1 MYTFIYA
8 LCDPS
13 TMDIRYVGKS
23 NNPKSRFNCHIKES
37 LDGKHSHKCCW
48 IRTILQK
55 GEKPHLWI
63 LDEVDIKDW
72 EFWECF
78 YIDLFKSYGFN
89 LTNIDKGGRGSS
101 RISDETRRK
110 LSISKIGRKLSH
122 KTRSKMSNSQR
133 GKKKPDGFGE
143 RSSIRQKGKKLFKEH
158 IEKISKSLKGKY
170 TRENSKISSE
180 FEIYDSS
187 GKIVHKFKG
196 DFLKQCEERN
206 LPGRT
211 LKRSYLKG
219 GEPIFSSK
227 QGRSKAG
234 KNSILQ
240 GWYAIKK

>member
-1 MYTFIYA
+1 
-8 LCDPS
+8 
-13 TMDIRYVGKS
+13 
-23 NNPKSRFNCHIKES
+23 

-110 LSISKIGRKLSH
+110 LSISKIGIKLSQ
-122 KTRSKMSNSQR
+122 KTRDKMSR
-133 GKKKPDGFGE
+133 AGKGKKKPEGFGE
-143 RSSIRQKGKKLFKEH
+143 KSSIIQKGKKLTKEH
-158 IEKISKSLKGKY
+158 IEKFSISLKNKY
-170 TRENSKISSE
+170 TRENSKMSSE

-187 GKIVHKFKG
+187 GKIVYKFKG
-196 DFLKQCEERN
+196 DFLKERH

-211 LKRSYLKG
+211 LQRSYLKG

-227 QGRSKAG
+227 QGSSKAG
-234 KNSILQ
+234 KNSIFQ